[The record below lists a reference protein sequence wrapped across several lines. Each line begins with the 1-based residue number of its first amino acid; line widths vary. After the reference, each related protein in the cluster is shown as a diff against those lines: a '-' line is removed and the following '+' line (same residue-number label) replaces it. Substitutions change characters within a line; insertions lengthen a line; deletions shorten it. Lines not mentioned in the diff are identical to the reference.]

1 MSHFAFD
8 IIVCGS
14 LHLDIMV
21 DAPYLPR
28 LDETAVGTAWGM
40 KCGGKGGNQA
50 VMAARLGARTAMIG
64 RIGADDFGTR
74 LLAHLDEAGVNRNA
88 VETDPVAG
96 SGMSVAL
103 VDPQGDYGAVIVSGS
118 NLRMPPEQC
127 AQQFLSLGGASILVL
142 QNEIPEAVNLA
153 VAKTARAAGARVLLN
168 AAPARPLSAEFL
180 DQVDILVVNRVEAEM
195 MSGLTVSDQASA
207 EAALPALRGH
217 ARDVIITLGGEGLVF
232 GAKSG
237 APHRL
242 APHKVAVVSTHGA
255 GDSFLGT
262 LAIMFTRGASLAD
275 ACDAANRVAA
285 RFVSLTEDQRAISSF
300 RADAELIMKA

>member
-21 DAPYLPR
+21 DAPNLPR
-28 LDETAVGTAWGM
+28 LDETAVGTSWGM

-50 VMAARLGARTAMIG
+50 VMAARLGAHTAMIG
-64 RIGADDFGTR
+64 RVGADDFGAR
-74 LLAHLDEAGVNRNA
+74 LLAHLDEAGVDRHA

-118 NLRMPPEQC
+118 NLRMSPEHS
-127 AQQFLSLGGASILVL
+127 AQQFLSLGGASVLVL

-153 VAKTARAAGARVLLN
+153 VAKAARAAGARVLLN

-195 MSGLTVSDQASA
+195 MSGLSVTDLLSA
-207 EAALPALRGH
+207 QSALPALGGH

-232 GAKSG
+232 MAKGAT
-237 APHRL
+237 PHRL
-242 APHKVAVVSTHGA
+242 ASHKVTVISTHGA

-262 LAIMFTRGASLAD
+262 MAIMLARGSNLAD
-275 ACDAANRVAA
+275 ASEAANRVAA
-285 RFVSLTEDQRAISSF
+285 RFVSLTEEQRAISSF
-300 RADAELIMKA
+300 RADAESIMKA

>member
-21 DAPYLPR
+21 DAPHLPR

-74 LLAHLDEAGVNRNA
+74 LLAHLDEAGVNRRA

-118 NLRMPPEQC
+118 NLRISPEHS
-127 AQQFLSLGGASILVL
+127 AQQFISLGGASILVL

-153 VAKTARAAGARVLLN
+153 VAKAARAAGARVLLN
-168 AAPARPLSAEFL
+168 AAPARALSAEFL

-207 EAALPALRGH
+207 EAALPALGGH
-217 ARDVIITLGGEGLVF
+217 ACDVIITLGGEGLVF
-232 GAKSG
+232 MAKAG

-262 LAIMFTRGASLAD
+262 LAIMLSRDTSLVD

-285 RFVSLTEDQRAISSF
+285 RFVSLTEEQRAISSF
-300 RADAELIMKA
+300 RADAESIMKA